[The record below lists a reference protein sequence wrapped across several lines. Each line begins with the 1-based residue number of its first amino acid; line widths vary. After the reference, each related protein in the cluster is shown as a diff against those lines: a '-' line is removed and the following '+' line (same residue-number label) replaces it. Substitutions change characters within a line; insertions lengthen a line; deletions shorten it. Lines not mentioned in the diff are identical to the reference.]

1 MTHPLLT
8 APLFTLD
15 EAEKFLNAA
24 REEGLWY
31 RDRSSDVE
39 GGLGYV
45 VITPADEGLRWHCP
59 LHIAT
64 SVVLDTVAVARI
76 IQDSIKHAVKI
87 RAQALEAP

>member
-15 EAEKFLNAA
+15 EAETFLNAA

-31 RDRSSDVE
+31 RDASSDVD
-39 GGLGYV
+39 GGLGYMI
-45 VITPADEGLRWHCP
+45 ITPADLGVRWHCP

-64 SVVLDTVAVARI
+64 SAVLDTVFVAKL
-76 IQDSIKHAVKI
+76 IQESIKHAIKV
-87 RAQALEAP
+87 RAQALEAS